1 MLKWTSTLSR
11 TDKIKAMKTKT
22 LSILLAMGSG
32 LSGMS
37 YNAQAQVEEKGLIQ
51 TQVVT
56 RQQADVSHYDGA
68 VFYSY
73 FIGDT
78 VGSTGAIAGM
88 AVIEPGF
95 EIHPPHEHIDEEYL
109 TVVSGQGEWS
119 VNGKT
124 FPANTGDMIYVA
136 PNDSHG
142 IFNTGEV
149 PLVFVVSRWKS
160 QQPSAN

>member
-1 MLKWTSTLSR
+1 MKKKILSF
-11 TDKIKAMKTKT
+11 
-22 LSILLAMGSG
+22 LLTGLTCL
-32 LSGMS
+32 LSGIS
-37 YNAQAQVEEKGLIQ
+37 TQVLAENESQVLKKKEDVLQ

-56 RQQADVSHYDGA
+56 RQQAQVSHYDGA
-68 VFYSY
+68 VFYNY
-73 FIGDT
+73 FMGDT
-78 VGSTGAIAGM
+78 AGSTGAIAGM
-88 AVIEPGF
+88 AVIEPGY

-109 TVVSGQGEWS
+109 TVVSGNGQWS

-142 IFNTGEV
+142 IFNSGKI

-160 QQPSAN
+160 QQPLGE

>member
-1 MLKWTSTLSR
+1 M
-11 TDKIKAMKTKT
+11 ITKT
-22 LSILLAMGSG
+22 LSFLIAGLMCVLSSLSTQALAETDPQGLKKEPDIL
-32 LSGMS
+32 
-37 YNAQAQVEEKGLIQ
+37 Q

-56 RQQADVSHYDGA
+56 RQQAQVSHYDGA

-73 FIGDT
+73 FVGDT

-88 AVIEPGF
+88 AVIEPGY
-95 EIHPPHEHIDEEYL
+95 EIHPPHVHVDEEYL
-109 TVVSGQGEWS
+109 TVVSGNGQWS
-119 VNGKT
+119 VNGET

-142 IFNTGEV
+142 IFNSGKI

-160 QQPSAN
+160 QQPSSE